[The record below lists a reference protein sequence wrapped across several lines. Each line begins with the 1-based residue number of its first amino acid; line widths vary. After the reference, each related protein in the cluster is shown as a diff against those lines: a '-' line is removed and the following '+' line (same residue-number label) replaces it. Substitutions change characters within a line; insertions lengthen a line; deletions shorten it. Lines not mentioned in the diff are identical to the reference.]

1 MADLVIEKYNSVY
14 NKIHC
19 DTSIG
24 YELGEYFTF
33 QVPGARFIPA
43 VRAKRWDGKIRM
55 FNTGTH
61 LIYGGVNHY
70 IEALTIVFASLTI
83 ESLMIES
90 LKIGFGLPSCI
101 G

>member
-1 MADLVIEKYNSVY
+1 MADIVIEKYNSVY

-19 DTSIG
+19 DTSVG

-43 VRAKRWDGKIRM
+43 VRRKVWDGKIRM

-70 IEALTIVFASLTI
+70 IEAFAKERNYSVDYLTDFSAEEFSI
-83 ESLMIES
+83 E
-90 LKIGFGLPSCI
+90 IGRAHV
-101 G
+101 